1 MHSRTPRRI
10 PCTND
15 REARYR
21 PNRTSLNNTDLSYKE
36 IGAIM
41 DVIIEDSK
49 EDTHYFGQTESILI
63 KYKEKDKIIR
73 VEIRYL
79 KRYVEW
85 RFY

>member
-1 MHSRTPRRI
+1 MKI
-10 PCTND
+10 I
-15 REARYR
+15 
-21 PNRTSLNNTDLSYKE
+21 NNTDLSYKE

-63 KYKEKDKIIR
+63 KNKEKDKIIR

>member
-1 MHSRTPRRI
+1 MKI
-10 PCTND
+10 V
-15 REARYR
+15 
-21 PNRTSLNNTDLSYKE
+21 NNTDLSYKE

-63 KYKEKDKIIR
+63 KYKEKYKIIR

-79 KRYVEW
+79 KRYLEW